1 MQDTYKQA
9 LVGIIN
15 KLLASDL
22 LLPYQVENL
31 EKQKAT
37 FANLHGASLSGLH
50 LSLKGFDTNASLSFT
65 NLLWEELDL
74 VSDENGDEYAKAKL
88 QVEVSYP
95 SHGGC
100 SIEVLEHRLTFF
112 AKVLRICK
120 EVEAEYG
127 GELVTLVR
135 TAEEKRAKAEKL
147 QKVELDKQLLGFK
160 LDHQKNLRVG
170 GFRGGPTSIPNG
182 VYPLGGDKTYRLTVA
197 NGWGELVRLT

>member
-9 LVGIIN
+9 LVGVIN
-15 KLLASDL
+15 KLLASDML
-22 LLPYQVENL
+22 LAYQRAGLENDR
-31 EKQKAT
+31 ERAI
-37 FANLHGASLSGLH
+37 SGLH
-50 LSLKGFDTNASLSFT
+50 ISLTGFDTNATLSFT
-65 NLLWEELDL
+65 NLNWEELDL

-112 AKVLRICK
+112 AKVLQLCK
-120 EVEAEYG
+120 EVEAEYS

-135 TAEEKRAKAEKL
+135 TAEQKRAAAERL
-147 QKVELDKQLLGFK
+147 QKKELNRELLGFK

-170 GFRGGPTSIPNG
+170 GYKGGPTVIPEG
-182 VYPLGGDKTYRLTVA
+182 VYQLEGDKTYRLTVA
-197 NGWGELVRLT
+197 SGWGELVRLT